1 MEDMNIRFLSAEY
14 IDKREKKIKNIS
26 STPRREKLK
35 NIFSVVN
42 KSEDVNA
49 NVSFFV
55 RLNAIKYTTISEDKP
70 EIRLNMRHPNGLSP
84 NITIPEAINN
94 CPKGGCSNLS
104 YVFDERKSL
113 AAGIYHTS
121 SNNNSVYAVSKGK
134 ARLTN
139 NIKGMNSLKCF
150 ISRYD
155 SFKNNSSDIIYRYVI
170 IHFLVIINC
179 IILQIDSF
187 IK

>member
-1 MEDMNIRFLSAEY
+1 MLMADMSIRFLSAEY

-26 STPRREKLK
+26 STPKREKLK

-55 RLNAIKYTTISEDKP
+55 IFNVIKYTITSEDIP
-70 EIRLNMRHPNGLSP
+70 WMRLNMRQPNGLSP

-104 YVFDERKSL
+104 YVVDERKSL
-113 AAGIYHTS
+113 AADTYHTS
-121 SNNNSVYAVSKGK
+121 SNNNSVYTVSKGK

-139 NIKGMNSLKCF
+139 NIKGMIILKCF
-150 ISRYD
+150 ISLYD
-155 SFKNNSSDIIYRYVI
+155 SFKI
-170 IHFLVIINC
+170 IH
-179 IILQIDSF
+179 QI
-187 IK
+187 